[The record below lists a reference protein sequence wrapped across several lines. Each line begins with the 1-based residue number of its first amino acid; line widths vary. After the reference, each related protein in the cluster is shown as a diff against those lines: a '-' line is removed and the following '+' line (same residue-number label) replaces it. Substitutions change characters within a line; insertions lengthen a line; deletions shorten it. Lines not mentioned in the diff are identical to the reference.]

1 MRDNKIEENKSSE
14 HFSAFKSGLADGIP
28 IALGYLAV
36 SFSFGI
42 LAVKDGLLIWQS
54 VLISLTNLTSAGQVA
69 GISIMTMSGGLF
81 EMFLSQLVINIR
93 YSLMSVALT
102 QKTDSSFSI
111 PARLWLSFGIT
122 DEIFGVASSAPRT
135 FSRRYMAGLI
145 VLPVLGWTLGTYLG
159 AFAGNIF
166 PARLIDALTICIFA
180 MFIAIVVP
188 PAKKNRKLLPVIF
201 LSAAVSCAFYFIPAL
216 SSVSSGFVTIIAA
229 VTAAAAGAFLFPAE
243 DKKEETNAGI

>member
-111 PARLWLSFGIT
+111 PARLLLSFGIT

-135 FSRRYMAGLI
+135 FSRRQFSI
-145 VLPVLGWTLGTYLG
+145 VISSFSEKKSSSSALRSGERLTFSRMTFFNSSLFMIIIKIKVHTTFLANIINNGCHYLP
-159 AFAGNIF
+159 
-166 PARLIDALTICIFA
+166 
-180 MFIAIVVP
+180 
-188 PAKKNRKLLPVIF
+188 
-201 LSAAVSCAFYFIPAL
+201 
-216 SSVSSGFVTIIAA
+216 
-229 VTAAAAGAFLFPAE
+229 AFLV
-243 DKKEETNAGI
+243 GILSIIPYSTASRDVIQ